1 MNEEFMYSS
10 NGESTSTVSKVSYE
24 IEKLLV
30 KNKNK
35 NIGNYINELKKNN
48 KFPPNLKYV
57 DSYYDEKTGTSGS
70 AFLDTNTGKIVLG
83 YAGTNMDADGIKDIL
98 TDITLVPGNTG
109 HVSAAVKFY
118 EELAKQGYPI
128 TLTGHSLGGNIA
140 ALVALITNNPT
151 TITFNGAPLSVSNYL
166 LNLLDAIPDKGIT
179 ELYKGFILANKNH
192 IEDLINR
199 FNGNITRFVSE
210 KDELNAAAN
219 IGKGVYIGNEYILY
233 NNNPHSIDLF
243 LDEDIQNYIN
253 AIIDLEQ
260 HKTVTANIGVD
271 VDGDG
276 TIDVL
281 RSARQ
286 LVVKDLLGMPGSNG
300 GGSGK
305 KIKINPETLLN
316 LSVNLQGMSQEDVA
330 WIDANVTQCEKKNE
344 SIKSS
349 FETRKTT
356 LNHSV
361 IEGITNSGLGT
372 LLTGIDDSFAKIKEK
387 KQIIKTVENF
397 NSYNITRKFDSL
409 GASGKR
415 TWFKGGIEWTPSD
428 VSDFGNK
435 LKKLMT
441 ASSILLHNI
450 ETKGEFE
457 YATPEGIKIYHY
469 DTITDISRGF
479 VNVTNALEP
488 KITKTFKGLGLR
500 EGKNDGIS
508 QSLTEVFSVE
518 HQNTSELTKS
528 LSNISSLTSSIAIN
542 YQEKDEWIKSAI
554 EGGNTMASPNAINVP
569 KTYDAFLKDTT
580 IFDDVKDVLQAFDK
594 QVEERSLILSKKISA
609 SYTEIIDKF
618 DAKTRVVREGMN
630 EFKKMILAISKE
642 MDDVITYE
650 EEITKLVPVP
660 VDPKLPAG
668 STMPATKLVKEI
680 KKGNSGT
687 LGSHF
692 PSDVQSAIQ
701 DAETAI
707 LPLLDVFNA
716 VLTASQTFNS
726 GVNTMESYLK
736 SIVEK
741 AVYTALDLDEIIK
754 VQMLSIEVVSRM
766 ISELSNLDNSLKGKN
781 QGLAIE
787 SLSSQVHSVKKLLGY
802 FDKLIQN
809 CFGEQG
815 SGGKQSTGG
824 NKGKTNSYS
833 GKF

>member
-30 KNKNK
+30 KNKNQ

-243 LDEDIQNYIN
+243 LDEDIQNYLN

-372 LLTGIDDSFAKIKEK
+372 LLTGIDDSFGKIKEK
-387 KQIIKTVENF
+387 KK
-397 NSYNITRKFDSL
+397 
-409 GASGKR
+409 
-415 TWFKGGIEWTPSD
+415 
-428 VSDFGNK
+428 
-435 LKKLMT
+435 
-441 ASSILLHNI
+441 
-450 ETKGEFE
+450 
-457 YATPEGIKIYHY
+457 
-469 DTITDISRGF
+469 
-479 VNVTNALEP
+479 
-488 KITKTFKGLGLR
+488 
-500 EGKNDGIS
+500 
-508 QSLTEVFSVE
+508 
-518 HQNTSELTKS
+518 
-528 LSNISSLTSSIAIN
+528 
-542 YQEKDEWIKSAI
+542 
-554 EGGNTMASPNAINVP
+554 
-569 KTYDAFLKDTT
+569 
-580 IFDDVKDVLQAFDK
+580 
-594 QVEERSLILSKKISA
+594 
-609 SYTEIIDKF
+609 
-618 DAKTRVVREGMN
+618 
-630 EFKKMILAISKE
+630 
-642 MDDVITYE
+642 
-650 EEITKLVPVP
+650 
-660 VDPKLPAG
+660 
-668 STMPATKLVKEI
+668 
-680 KKGNSGT
+680 
-687 LGSHF
+687 
-692 PSDVQSAIQ
+692 
-701 DAETAI
+701 
-707 LPLLDVFNA
+707 
-716 VLTASQTFNS
+716 
-726 GVNTMESYLK
+726 
-736 SIVEK
+736 
-741 AVYTALDLDEIIK
+741 
-754 VQMLSIEVVSRM
+754 
-766 ISELSNLDNSLKGKN
+766 
-781 QGLAIE
+781 
-787 SLSSQVHSVKKLLGY
+787 
-802 FDKLIQN
+802 
-809 CFGEQG
+809 
-815 SGGKQSTGG
+815 
-824 NKGKTNSYS
+824 
-833 GKF
+833 